1 MKVPFTLKGLGK
13 KSKPIAKVHMVF
25 PLSVLFLLGEVSEA
39 REGSLPTGL
48 MSCF

>member
-13 KSKPIAKVHMVF
+13 KNKPIAQVHMVF

-39 REGSLPTGL
+39 GKVLFPLGL
-48 MSCF
+48 